1 MRDSYRRQ
9 LETLHTELIR
19 MGALCEEAISGA
31 VTGLTESNPD
41 LRAGVEQLERDIDF
55 KEREI
60 ESLCVRLLLREQPV
74 AGDLR
79 QITAAQGMISDM
91 ERIGDQAADIAALA
105 ERIEIGKVI
114 SGVHIAEM
122 ARAAAKMLTDSV
134 DSFVVG
140 DVVKARG
147 VLEYDDVV
155 DGLFDGIKSE
165 IIAGL
170 TADAAAAPQYLD
182 MLMIAKYLER
192 IGDHA
197 TNIAEWVNY
206 YVTGERAFPSDG

>member
-1 MRDSYRRQ
+1 MRDSYRQQ
-9 LETLHTELIR
+9 LEALHTELIR

-31 VTGLTESNPD
+31 VTGLVEKNPG

-79 QITAAQGMISDM
+79 QITAAQGMICDM

-105 ERIEIGKVI
+105 EHMDGGAAA

-134 DSFVVG
+134 DSFVAG

-147 VLEYDDVV
+147 VPEYDDVV
-155 DGLFDGIKSE
+155 DELFAKIRDE
-165 IIAGL
+165 LIARI
-170 TADAAAAPQYLD
+170 TEDALAAPQCLD
-182 MLMIAKYLER
+182 LFMIAKYLER

-197 TNIAEWVNY
+197 ANIAEWVNY
-206 YVTGERAFPSDG
+206 SVTGKRTFS

>member
-9 LETLHTELIR
+9 LEALHTELIR

-31 VTGLTESNPD
+31 VTGLIEKNPD

-79 QITAAQGMISDM
+79 QITAAQGMICDM
-91 ERIGDQAADIAALA
+91 ERIGDQAADIATLA
-105 ERIEIGKVI
+105 ERMEDGAAT

-122 ARAAAKMLTDSV
+122 ARAAVKMLTDSV
-134 DSFVVG
+134 DSFVEG
-140 DVVKARG
+140 DVEKARG

-155 DGLFDGIKSE
+155 DGLFTKIKDELIVRITGDSQ
-165 IIAGL
+165 
-170 TADAAAAPQYLD
+170 TAPQCFDL
-182 MLMIAKYLER
+182 LMIAKYLER

-206 YVTGERAFPSDG
+206 SVTGEREFS